1 MEAAKAA
8 EKDEH
13 DNQGPTPAEQAR
25 SLFMSGIG
33 EEIKPEDESVKRS
46 SPPNSNLIQLKN
58 ESNEKNELLK

>member
-1 MEAAKAA
+1 
-8 EKDEH
+8 
-13 DNQGPTPAEQAR
+13 
-25 SLFMSGIG
+25 MSGIG